1 MFVIG
6 VILSLLIGV
15 TLGLLGGGGSI
26 LTVPILLY
34 VFELPPEQAITS
46 SLLVVGATSA
56 VSLVPHALAGRV
68 RWRTG
73 ALFGAASMAGAYLGG
88 RASKLIAPSLLVLGF
103 GVMMLV
109 TAIAMMRGRRE
120 LTGPVS
126 ASPPLARIAAQG
138 VGVGAV
144 TGLIGAGGGFLVVP
158 ALVLLGGLPMTAAVG
173 TSLLVIAMNSAAAF
187 LGHIS
192 AVSVPYGVALPVA
205 AAAVI
210 GSVVGSRFAGRVS
223 PDALRR
229 GFAWFVVAMAIFVLG
244 QQVPK
249 LLGVSLT
256 LSQSAP
262 WLLPAIALPPL
273 LAALT
278 ARRQPRAA

>member
-1 MFVIG
+1 MFILG
-6 VILSLLIGV
+6 VILAVLIGV

-34 VFELPPEQAITS
+34 VFELPPEQAITA

-56 VSLVPHALAGRV
+56 VSLVPHAIAGRV

-88 RASKLIAPSLLVLGF
+88 RVSKLLPPSLLVLGF

-109 TAIAMMRGRRE
+109 TAVAMMRGRRD
-120 LTGPVS
+120 LSS
-126 ASPPLARIAAQG
+126 AAPATPPLARIAAQG

-158 ALVLLGGLPMTAAVG
+158 ALVLLGRLSMTSAVG
-173 TSLLVIAMNSAAAF
+173 TSLLVIAMNSAAGF
-187 LGHIS
+187 LGHS
-192 AVSVPYGVALPVA
+192 GVSVPYNIALPVA
-205 AAAVI
+205 GAAIV
-210 GSVVGSRFAGRVS
+210 GSLIGSRFASRVA
-223 PDALRR
+223 PDSLRR

-244 QQVPK
+244 QQVPR
-249 LLGVSLT
+249 LFGVTLT
-256 LSQSAP
+256 LAQSAP
-262 WLLPAIALPPL
+262 WLLPAMALVPL
-273 LAALT
+273 YAALS
-278 ARRQPRAA
+278 ARRPTHTA